1 MARYVVG
8 DVQGCFDELMLL
20 LERMD
25 YVPTKDRLFIVGDL
39 VNRGPSSLEVLRWA
53 MSECDHV
60 SVVLGNHDLHLLAC
74 SVGAARCKKED
85 TLDKVLAAP
94 DAGALLD
101 WLRRQPLL
109 LSEPEGLIVH
119 AGILPAWDEETAQGL
134 AQEVSATLAGSTYA
148 HFLMHMY
155 GNKPNAWTPGLGPME
170 RMRLAVNAFTRMRLV
185 DDAGALDLKF
195 KGELD
200 QAPPGRRAWFEFPR
214 RAIVGRRIICGHWS
228 ALGLVLRDDLWALD
242 TGCVWGG
249 MLTGVRLEDGA
260 RFQVPALRQY
270 QSVDCY

>member
-25 YVPTKDRLFIVGDL
+25 YVPAKDRLFIVGDL

-53 MSECDHV
+53 MSERDHV

-74 SVGAARCKKED
+74 SVGAARSKKED
-85 TLDKVLAAP
+85 TLDKVLTAP
-94 DAGALLD
+94 DVDALLD
-101 WLRRQPLL
+101 WLRHQPLL
-109 LSEPEGLIVH
+109 LSEPEGVIVH
-119 AGILPAWDEETAQGL
+119 AGILPAWDEKTALEL
-134 AQEVSATLAGSTYA
+134 AQEVSATLAGPDHA

-155 GNKPNAWTPGLGPME
+155 GNKPNAWEPGLGPME

-185 DDAGALDLKF
+185 DDTGALDLKF

-200 QAPPGRRAWFEFPR
+200 QAPSGRWAWFDYPQR
-214 RAIVGRRIICGHWS
+214 TMAGRRIICGHWS
-228 ALGLVLRDDLWALD
+228 ALGLKLRDDLWALD

-260 RFQVPALRQY
+260 WFQVPALRQY
-270 QSVDCY
+270 QLLDNC